1 MWDITHVH
9 FYVDN
14 IGLAQKSGSIRVV
27 NATPYSALDFMFN
40 EKIKTVK

>member
-14 IGLAQKSGSIRVV
+14 IGLAQKSGSMRVA
-27 NATPYSALDFMFN
+27 NATPSSALDFMFN